1 MEYASVRNVIIS
13 LFSLICIY
21 LLWPYIAVFT
31 LYVALQTGDI
41 AGVEE
46 RVDWS
51 SFKKE
56 LRIDLNNLI
65 EIKLK
70 QSLNKKMQLN
80 FDSMTLSEQISD
92 KIATP
97 EGLIY
102 LFNKPNEF
110 IEQIRQIVK
119 NSLPLEA
126 AKKKSTAK
134 KKSFNPPAVKKKSL
148 ELEGPNFPHL
158 FEHIKYAFFTEPD
171 SFRLS
176 FNETKLSFTMD
187 WRLQGFFWKLV
198 RLKIPI
204 KKILE

>member
-1 MEYASVRNVIIS
+1 MRNTIIS
-13 LFSLICIY
+13 FFLIACIY

-41 AGVEE
+41 TGVQE
-46 RVDWS
+46 RIDWS

-56 LRIDLNNLI
+56 LRVDLDNLV
-65 EIKLK
+65 EAKFK
-70 QSLNKKMQLN
+70 ESLNKKKMQLA
-80 FDSMTLSEQISD
+80 FDSLTLSKQISE

-110 IEQIRQIVK
+110 IEQIRQIFT
-119 NSLPLEA
+119 NALPLEKINPPA
-126 AKKKSTAK
+126 AE
-134 KKSFNPPAVKKKSL
+134 KKSF
-148 ELEGPNFPHL
+148 ELQGPNFPNL
-158 FEHIKYAFFTEPD
+158 FNRINYAFFTGPD

-176 FNETKLSFTMD
+176 FNAADSSFTMD
-187 WRLQGFFWKLV
+187 WQLQGLFWKLI

-204 KKILE
+204 KNI

>member
-1 MEYASVRNVIIS
+1 MRNVIIS

-97 EGLIY
+97 DGLMY

-110 IEQIRQIVK
+110 IEQIRQIFK
-119 NSLPLEA
+119 NALPLEA
-126 AKKKSTAK
+126 AKE
-134 KKSFNPPAVKKKSL
+134 KSFNPPAAKKKSL

-158 FEHIKYAFFTEPD
+158 FEHIKYAFFTQPD

-176 FNETKLSFTMD
+176 FNKAKLSFTMD

-204 KKILE
+204 KKI

>member
-1 MEYASVRNVIIS
+1 MRNAIIS

-21 LLWPYIAVFT
+21 LLCPYIAVFT

-97 EGLIY
+97 AGLIY

-110 IEQIRQIVK
+110 IEQILQIVK
-119 NSLPLEA
+119 NALPLEA
-126 AKKKSTAK
+126 AKKKSTA
-134 KKSFNPPAVKKKSL
+134 KKKSL

-176 FNETKLSFTMD
+176 FNEAGLSFTMD
-187 WRLQGFFWKLV
+187 WRRQGLFWKLV

-204 KKILE
+204 KKI

>member
-1 MEYASVRNVIIS
+1 MRNVIIS
-13 LFSLICIY
+13 LFSLAFIY
-21 LLWPYIAVFT
+21 LLWPYIAVFS
-31 LYVALQTGDI
+31 LYVTLQTGDI

-65 EIKLK
+65 KIRLK
-70 QSLNKKMQLN
+70 ESLNKQTHLN
-80 FDSMTLSEQISD
+80 FDSLNLSEQICD
-92 KIATP
+92 KIVTP
-97 EGLIY
+97 EGVIY

-119 NSLPLEA
+119 NALQLEA
-126 AKKKSTAK
+126 AKKN
-134 KKSFNPPAVKKKSL
+134 SFNPPTAKKKSL

-176 FNETKLSFTMD
+176 FNKADLSFTMD
-187 WRLQGFFWKLV
+187 WRLQGLFWKLV

-204 KKILE
+204 KKI

>member
-1 MEYASVRNVIIS
+1 VSVRNVIIS
-13 LFSLICIY
+13 LFSLTCIY
-21 LLWPYIAVFT
+21 LLWPYIAVLS

-51 SFKKE
+51 SLKKE
-56 LRIDLNNLI
+56 LRVDLDNLI

-70 QSLNKKMQLN
+70 ESLNKKMQLN
-80 FDSMTLSEQISD
+80 FDSLTLSKQISE

-102 LFNKPNEF
+102 LFHKPNEF
-110 IEQIRQIVK
+110 IEQIRQIFK
-119 NSLPLEA
+119 FSNALPLE
-126 AKKKSTAK
+126 KINPPVVE
-134 KKSFNPPAVKKKSL
+134 KKSF
-148 ELEGPNFPHL
+148 ELEGPNVPNL
-158 FEHIKYAFFTEPD
+158 FERIKYAFFTAPD

-176 FNETKLSFTMD
+176 FNEADLSFTMD
-187 WRLQGFFWKLV
+187 WRLQGLFWKLV

-204 KKILE
+204 KKI

>member
-1 MEYASVRNVIIS
+1 MRNVIIS
-13 LFSLICIY
+13 LFSLIAIY
-21 LLWPYIAVFT
+21 LLCPYIAVFT

-56 LRIDLNNLI
+56 LRVDLNNLI

-70 QSLNKKMQLN
+70 ESLNKKMQLN
-80 FDSMTLSEQISD
+80 FDSLTLSKKISE

-110 IEQIRQIVK
+110 IEQIRQIFK
-119 NSLPLEA
+119 NELPLE
-126 AKKKSTAK
+126 KI
-134 KKSFNPPAVKKKSL
+134 NPPAAEKKSL
-148 ELEGPNFPHL
+148 DLEGPNFPHL
-158 FEHIKYAFFTEPD
+158 FEHIKYAFFTEPGN
-171 SFRLS
+171 FRLS
-176 FNETKLSFTMD
+176 FNETGLSFTMD
-187 WRLQGFFWKLV
+187 WRLQGLFWKLV

-204 KKILE
+204 KNI

>member
-1 MEYASVRNVIIS
+1 MRNVIIS
-13 LFSLICIY
+13 LFSLTCIY
-21 LLWPYIAVFT
+21 LLWPYIAVLS

-80 FDSMTLSEQISD
+80 FDSLTLSEQISD

-110 IEQIRQIVK
+110 IEQIRQIFT
-119 NSLPLEA
+119 NALPLEKINPPA
-126 AKKKSTAK
+126 AE
-134 KKSFNPPAVKKKSL
+134 KKSF
-148 ELEGPNFPHL
+148 ELEGPNFPNL
-158 FEHIKYAFFTEPD
+158 FERIKYAFLTEPD

-176 FNETKLSFTMD
+176 FNEADLSFTMD
-187 WRLQGFFWKLV
+187 WRLQGLFWKLV

-204 KKILE
+204 KNNND

>member
-1 MEYASVRNVIIS
+1 MRNVII
-13 LFSLICIY
+13 FSLSLTCIY
-21 LLWPYIAVFT
+21 LLCPYIAVFT

-110 IEQIRQIVK
+110 IEQIRQIFK
-119 NSLPLEA
+119 FSNALPLE
-126 AKKKSTAK
+126 KINPPVVE
-134 KKSFNPPAVKKKSL
+134 KKSF
-148 ELEGPNFPHL
+148 EIEGPNFPH
-158 FEHIKYAFFTEPD
+158 
-171 SFRLS
+171 
-176 FNETKLSFTMD
+176 
-187 WRLQGFFWKLV
+187 
-198 RLKIPI
+198 
-204 KKILE
+204 

>member
-1 MEYASVRNVIIS
+1 MRNVIIS

-119 NSLPLEA
+119 NSLPIEA

-176 FNETKLSFTMD
+176 FNEAKLSFTMD
-187 WRLQGFFWKLV
+187 WRRQGFFWKLV
-198 RLKIPI
+198 RIKIPI
-204 KKILE
+204 KKI

>member
-1 MEYASVRNVIIS
+1 MRNVIIS

-97 EGLIY
+97 AGLIY

-134 KKSFNPPAVKKKSL
+134 KKSFNPPAAKKKSL

-176 FNETKLSFTMD
+176 FNEAKLSFTMD
-187 WRLQGFFWKLV
+187 WRLQGFFFKLV

-204 KKILE
+204 KKI

>member
-1 MEYASVRNVIIS
+1 MRNVIIS

-134 KKSFNPPAVKKKSL
+134 KKSFNPPAAKKKSL
-148 ELEGPNFPHL
+148 ELEGPNFSHL

>member
-1 MEYASVRNVIIS
+1 MRNVIIS

-119 NSLPLEA
+119 NALPLEA

-134 KKSFNPPAVKKKSL
+134 KNHLTHLLPKKNHWNSRVQIFHIYLSILNMHFLPSL
-148 ELEGPNFPHL
+148 T
-158 FEHIKYAFFTEPD
+158 ASD
-171 SFRLS
+171 
-176 FNETKLSFTMD
+176 
-187 WRLQGFFWKLV
+187 
-198 RLKIPI
+198 
-204 KKILE
+204 